1 MAELES
7 KDVFDGDR
15 VIYELLEKL
24 EELYPLYNP
33 NPSDSLAKIMFLAG
47 QRSIVDYIHYIYSL
61 KED

>member
-1 MAELES
+1 MAELEV

-15 VIYELLEKL
+15 IIAELLEKL

-33 NPSDSLAKIMFLAG
+33 NPTDNLAKIMYLAG
-47 QRSIVDYIHYIYSL
+47 QRSVVEYIHSL

>member
-1 MAELES
+1 MAELNP

-15 VIYELLEKL
+15 LIEELLEKL

-33 NPSDSLAKIMFLAG
+33 NPSDSLPKIMYLAG
-47 QRSIVDYIHYIYSL
+47 QRSVVEYINSL

>member
-1 MAELES
+1 MAELDT

-15 VIYELLEKL
+15 IIAELLEKL

-33 NPSDSLAKIMFLAG
+33 NPTDCLAKIMYRAG
-47 QRSIVDYIHYIYSL
+47 QRSVVEYIHSL

>member
-1 MAELES
+1 MAELDV

-15 VIYELLEKL
+15 IIAELLEKL

-33 NPSDSLAKIMFLAG
+33 NPSDSLAKIMYLAG
-47 QRSIVDYIHYIYSL
+47 QRSVVEYIHSL

>member
-15 VIYELLEKL
+15 VISELLEKL

-33 NPSDSLAKIMFLAG
+33 YPEDSLAKIMFLAG
-47 QRSIVDYIHYIYSL
+47 QRSVVDYIYSL

>member
-1 MAELES
+1 MAELEV

-15 VIYELLEKL
+15 IIAELLEKL

-33 NPSDSLAKIMFLAG
+33 NPTDNLAKIMYLAG
-47 QRSIVDYIHYIYSL
+47 QRSVVDYIHSL

>member
-1 MAELES
+1 MAELEV

-15 VIYELLEKL
+15 IIAELLEKL

-33 NPSDSLAKIMFLAG
+33 NPSDSLAKIMYLAG
-47 QRSIVDYIHYIYSL
+47 QRSVVEYIHSL

>member
-1 MAELES
+1 MAELDS

-15 VIYELLEKL
+15 VIEELLEKL

-33 NPSDSLAKIMFLAG
+33 NPSDPLAKIMYLAG
-47 QRSIVDYIHYIYSL
+47 QRSVVEYIHSL

>member
-1 MAELES
+1 MDELEV

-15 VIYELLEKL
+15 IIAELLEKL

-33 NPSDSLAKIMFLAG
+33 NPSDNLAKIMYLAG
-47 QRSIVDYIHYIYSL
+47 QRSVVDYIHSL

>member
-1 MAELES
+1 MAELEV

-15 VIYELLEKL
+15 IIAELLEKL

-33 NPSDSLAKIMFLAG
+33 NPSDNLAKIMYLAG
-47 QRSIVDYIHYIYSL
+47 QRSVVDYIHSL

>member
-1 MAELES
+1 MAELNN

-15 VIYELLEKL
+15 IIAELLEQL

-33 NPSDSLAKIMFLAG
+33 NPTDSLAKIMYLAG
-47 QRSIVDYIHYIYSL
+47 QRSVVEYIHSL

>member
-1 MAELES
+1 MAELNP

-15 VIYELLEKL
+15 IIAELLEQL

-33 NPSDSLAKIMFLAG
+33 NPSDSLAKIMYLAG
-47 QRSIVDYIHYIYSL
+47 QRSVVEYIYSL